1 MKNRLNYFSKKSI
14 NFQIMSVSLLV
25 STIISVLIVGICY
38 TAFSRLLSEND
49 IRSSE
54 YNLSLAVSAFN
65 SDMEN
70 ILDFAKWCQADSDI
84 QHYLQN
90 AENYQEDPSIKTLFN
105 VSSVQTYEKV
115 NKEFF
120 SSSLPYLDRVIISTN
135 TGKYYIHIMAKTIP
149 SNYSPAETI
158 LEQPFFQSY
167 MDSPG
172 YVWDRIENDLFSSRL
187 NRQFIPI
194 IRPIY
199 LNPSRQIGFLYMEV
213 STDIFKNTL
222 SSYPYSVSPRIA
234 FSGNSYYLDQGK
246 FASCPN
252 PLEGLTPAPLS
263 FLRPDIQFYTSGSIF
278 HKDRALSMKS
288 AIPDIIFSQKVYRQ
302 SLLSQDFSLYFMILP
317 MVFILIL
324 TGGFLISHTLNRLV
338 SEPIQTICC
347 KIRGISQG
355 DFSREPEIEYTNEL
369 GDIGKCINTMSENVV
384 SLMDKRLADE
394 KHRQELE
401 YRILQSQINPH
412 FLYNTLNS
420 IKWMAS
426 IQGAGGVA
434 DMITSLSRLM
444 KTVAKAGDSLVPLS
458 RELEFLN
465 DYFFI
470 QRHRYGGGVKLVYE
484 LEDEALKS
492 CLLHRF
498 SLQPIVEN
506 ALFHGIEPKGGKG
519 CITIHAASVN
529 QEKLIIT
536 ITDDGVGM
544 TQDMIQKALSGTDE
558 VRHDFFR
565 QVGIPN
571 VNQRIQRSFGS
582 GYGISIQSVP
592 GEYTSMIFTLPYL
605 TEHSPVF
612 QAKERNSYV

>member
-14 NFQIMSVSLLV
+14 NFQITFVSLLV
-25 STIISVLIVGICY
+25 STILSILIVGICY
-38 TAFSRLLSEND
+38 TAFSRLLNEND

-54 YNLSLAVSAFN
+54 YNLSLAVSTFN
-65 SDMEN
+65 SDIEG

-90 AENYQEDPSIKTLFN
+90 AETYQKDSSIKPLFN

-149 SNYSPAETI
+149 SNYSPAETV

-167 MDSPG
+167 MDSRG
-172 YVWDRIENDLFSSRL
+172 YVWDRIENDLFSSRWD
-187 NRQFIPI
+187 RQFIPI

-199 LNPSRQIGFLYMEV
+199 LSPNHQIGFLYMEV

-222 SSYPYSVSPRIA
+222 SSYPYSVSPRVT
-234 FSGNSYYLDQGK
+234 FSGNSYYLDQET
-246 FASCPN
+246 FVSCAH
-252 PLEGLTPAPLS
+252 PLESLDLTPLS
-263 FLRPDIQFYTSGSIF
+263 FLRPDIQFYTSGSVF
-278 HKDRALSMKS
+278 HKNQALSMKS
-288 AIPDIIFSQKVYRQ
+288 VIPDIIFSQKVYRQ
-302 SLLSQDFSLYFMILP
+302 SLLSQDFSLYFMILL
-317 MVFILIL
+317 MVFILVL
-324 TGGFLISHTLNRLV
+324 TGGLLISHTLNRLV

-355 DFSREPEIEYTNEL
+355 DFSREPGIEYTNEL

-384 SLMDKRLADE
+384 SLMNKRLTDE
-394 KHRQELE
+394 KHKQELE
-401 YRILQSQINPH
+401 YQILQSQINPH

-444 KTVAKAGDSLVPLS
+444 KTVAKARDAMVPLS
-458 RELEFLN
+458 NELELLN

-492 CLLHRF
+492 CLIHRF

-519 CITIHAASVN
+519 CITICASSVN

-536 ITDDGVGM
+536 ITDDGIGM
-544 TQDMIQKALSGTDE
+544 TPDMIEKALSGTE
-558 VRHDFFR
+558 EIRHDFFR
-565 QVGIPN
+565 QVGIHN
-571 VNQRIQRSFGS
+571 VNQRIQHSFGA
-582 GYGISIQSVP
+582 GYGISIKSAP

-605 TEHSPVF
+605 TEYPPAFPV
-612 QAKERNSYV
+612 KERNSYV